1 MSEHAR
7 QPVYVFEGFRLD
19 AQRRVLHGAD
29 GQPIPLTPRLFDT
42 LLYFVERAGQLL
54 TKEQLLEALWPNVV
68 VEEHN
73 LNKTVSELR
82 RVLGEKAGEHRFIV
96 TKSGRGYRFVA
107 DVAIA
112 ARPVAEGLRL
122 EAAASDTSATP
133 VPSVGSAESALGVPR
148 RRRYTLSVAA
158 TLIVVVIGAGAAIV
172 GNRAFGP
179 AEPQLRLTPWS
190 APQKGGQRSLV
201 WSPDGRATAFLARGR
216 IGEPFQL
223 YVRSLDEPAPRLI
236 ASRPGRGID
245 AVARWTNAGKIV
257 YWDEA
262 GFWSVS
268 PVGAPSEHIANVD
281 FNRFVAYGPSS
292 ADVTPD
298 GSVLATIGRTLDGEV
313 GIWTATLP
321 GAKFE
326 RYEPG
331 PLAAQAIHNP
341 PSLRFSP
348 DGRQLLLFWNAGPE
362 RGVEVWLMPFPAD
375 ANRPARRVLERLP
388 LAVLGPQFSWLPDN
402 RHIVVATGPTA
413 DARRRLYIADTD
425 SGAFRPFSSGP
436 ADQTLPAVSPDGE
449 RLVFTEF
456 KDDFDILTL
465 DLHTGDVTVLI
476 ATERAETMPAWA
488 AAKDALVWVTDING
502 GPEIWL
508 REPSQPDRP
517 LVTARHFSDET
528 QFLVGP
534 ALSPDGARV
543 IYQRVTDGGSKSHLW
558 MSAVGGGPPQ
568 RVTNA
573 EAIELAGAWSPDGRW
588 YVYRTVDG
596 GLRTLKV
603 STTGLAEPRTLSAD
617 PKEGNWLLAW
627 SPDGEW
633 ILDLNRGVLLSADGE
648 STRALGVE
656 NRACA
661 FASTD
666 LLYCFRRPRSDGG
679 LFQLVATDFDGNV
692 VRDIGAV
699 APENLP
705 GANVGPGLRLSPTFD
720 GKGLTYSVRRSEEN
734 LWLMEGLA
742 TVDLP

>member
-1 MSEHAR
+1 MNEPIR
-7 QPVYVFEGFRLD
+7 QPVYLFESFRLD
-19 AQRRVLHGAD
+19 AQRRVLHDAD
-29 GQPIPLTPRLFDT
+29 GLPITLTPRLFDT
-42 LLYFVERAGQLL
+42 LLYFVERSGQLL
-54 TKEQLLEALWPNVV
+54 TKEELLEALWPNVV

-82 RVLGEKAGEHRFIV
+82 RLLGEKPGEHKFIV

-122 EAAASDTSATP
+122 DTAASETAATP
-133 VPSVGSAESALGVPR
+133 VPSVGSTEPALGVPR
-148 RRRYTLSVAA
+148 RSRYTVSVAA

-190 APQKGGQRSLV
+190 ALKGGQRSLV
-201 WSPDGRATAFLARGR
+201 WSPDGRATAFIARGR
-216 IGEPFQL
+216 VGEPFEL

-236 ASRPGRGID
+236 ASLPGGIE

-257 YWDEA
+257 YWDKA

-268 PVGAPSEHIANVD
+268 PVGAPPEHIANVD
-281 FNRFVAYGPSS
+281 FDRFVAYGPRS

-298 GSVLATIGRTLDGEV
+298 GSALATIGRTLDGEV

-362 RGVEVWLMPFPAD
+362 RGEEVWLMPFPPD
-375 ANRPARRVLERLP
+375 ANRPAQRVLERLP
-388 LAVLGPQFSWLPDN
+388 LGLPGPQFAWLPDN
-402 RHIVVATGPTA
+402 RHIVVATGAAA
-413 DARRRLYIADTD
+413 DARRGLYLADTE
-425 SGAFRPFSSGP
+425 SGAFRQFSSGP
-436 ADQTLPAVSPDGE
+436 ADQNLPAVSPDGE

-456 KDDFDILTL
+456 KEDFDI
-465 DLHTGDVTVLI
+465 VTVDLQTANVTVPI

-508 REPSQPDRP
+508 REPSRPDRP
-517 LVTARHFSDET
+517 LVTARDFPTSET

-543 IYQRVTDGGSKSHLW
+543 IYQRVAGGGSESYLW
-558 MSAVGGGPPQ
+558 MSAVGGGAPQ

-573 EAIELAGAWSPDGRW
+573 EVIELAGAWSPDGRW
-588 YVYRTVDG
+588 YVYRSFDG
-596 GLRTLKV
+596 GFRTLKV
-603 STTGLAEPRTLSAD
+603 STAGLAEPQTLFTD

-648 STRALGVE
+648 RTRALGVE

-661 FASTD
+661 FASTE
-666 LLYCFRRPRSDGG
+666 LLYCFRPPRSDG
-679 LFQLVATDFDGNV
+679 LFRLVATDFDGNV

-699 APENLP
+699 ARENLP

-720 GKGLTYSVRRSEEN
+720 GTGLTYSVRRSEEN

-742 TVDLP
+742 TVDLL

>member
-1 MSEHAR
+1 M
-7 QPVYVFEGFRLD
+7 
-19 AQRRVLHGAD
+19 
-29 GQPIPLTPRLFDT
+29 
-42 LLYFVERAGQLL
+42 
-54 TKEQLLEALWPNVV
+54 
-68 VEEHN
+68 
-73 LNKTVSELR
+73 
-82 RVLGEKAGEHRFIV
+82 LGEKPGEHKFIV

-112 ARPVAEGLRL
+112 APPVAEGLRL
-122 EAAASDTSATP
+122 DTAASETSGSP
-133 VPSVGSAESALGVPR
+133 VPSVLSTEPALGVPR

-190 APQKGGQRSLV
+190 AQKGGQRSLV
-201 WSPDGRATAFLARGR
+201 WSPDGRATAFLAQDRV
-216 IGEPFQL
+216 GEPFQL
-223 YVRSLDEPAPRLI
+223 YVRALDEPAPRLI
-236 ASRPGRGID
+236 PSPPGRGIA
-245 AVARWTNAGKIV
+245 AVARWTTEGKIV

-268 PVGAPSEHIANVD
+268 PVGAPPEHIATVD
-281 FNRFVAYGPSS
+281 FDRFVAHGPSS
-292 ADVTPD
+292 ADVTPN
-298 GSVLATIGRTLDGEV
+298 GSALATIGRTLDGEI

-326 RYEPG
+326 QYEPG

-413 DARRRLYIADTD
+413 DARRRLYLADTE
-425 SGAFRPFSSGP
+425 SGAFRQFSSGP

-449 RLVFTEF
+449 RLVFTEL
-456 KDDFDILTL
+456 KADFDI
-465 DLHTGDVTVLI
+465 VTVDVHTAAVTELI
-476 ATERAETMPAWA
+476 ATERAETMPASA

-517 LVTARHFSDET
+517 LVTARDFSDET

-543 IYQRVTDGGSKSHLW
+543 IYQRVSKGGSVSHLW
-558 MSAVGGGPPQ
+558 MSSVA
-568 RVTNA
+568 
-573 EAIELAGAWSPDGRW
+573 
-588 YVYRTVDG
+588 
-596 GLRTLKV
+596 
-603 STTGLAEPRTLSAD
+603 
-617 PKEGNWLLAW
+617 
-627 SPDGEW
+627 
-633 ILDLNRGVLLSADGE
+633 RG
-648 STRALGVE
+648 
-656 NRACA
+656 
-661 FASTD
+661 
-666 LLYCFRRPRSDGG
+666 
-679 LFQLVATDFDGNV
+679 
-692 VRDIGAV
+692 
-699 APENLP
+699 
-705 GANVGPGLRLSPTFD
+705 
-720 GKGLTYSVRRSEEN
+720 
-734 LWLMEGLA
+734 
-742 TVDLP
+742 